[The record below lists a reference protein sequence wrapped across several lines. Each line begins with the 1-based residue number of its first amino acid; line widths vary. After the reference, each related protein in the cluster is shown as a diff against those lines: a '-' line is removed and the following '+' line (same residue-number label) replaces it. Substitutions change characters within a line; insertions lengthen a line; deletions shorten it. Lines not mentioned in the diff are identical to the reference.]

1 MKISLLQFMFF
12 LLSAVVVIFS
22 VLTITSRNILR
33 AAVYLLFVLVA
44 TAGFYFMLN
53 YQFMAGVQLILYAGG
68 IVVLIVFSILL
79 TSHIDLKLPKARLI
93 NLVSGVLVAV
103 AGMAI
108 SITAILQYPF
118 EATSNSPLPV
128 DMKAIGNQLMETGSN
143 GYALPFEVISV
154 LLLAAMI
161 GAIIIAKKGKMKKTN

>member
-1 MKISLLQFMFF
+1 MKLTLIQFMFF
-12 LLSAVVVIFS
+12 LLSSVVVIFS
-22 VLTITSRNILR
+22 VLTIISRNILR

-44 TAGFYFMLN
+44 TAGFYFLLN

-93 NLVSGVLVAV
+93 NLASGIFVAV
-103 AGMAI
+103 AGIAI

-118 EATSNSPLPV
+118 EATNSPLPI

-143 GYALPFEVISV
+143 GYALPFEVISL